1 MLLSSQGTLIK
12 TVCFFACAALPCAG
26 GAWQTT
32 LEKHPLPEPDGTL
45 GPQPMYTM
53 LLQVPLDVSG
63 LAAVLGFGFLAVRV
77 SGFFAAFS
85 GFFGGRQTG
94 AWVCV
99 NEAQND
105 GKKQSLIV

>member
-1 MLLSSQGTLIK
+1 MNLHML
-12 TVCFFACAALPCAG
+12 AG

-63 LAAVLGFGFLAVRV
+63 LAAFLGCWVSLLLFWGFW
-77 SGFFAAFS
+77 
-85 GFFGGRQTG
+85 G
-94 AWVCV
+94 ADRLEPGCLLSP
-99 NEAQND
+99 E
-105 GKKQSLIV
+105 